1 MGMYPTLK
9 LAEVPLGITCR
20 IMKNP
25 SLRLLELG
33 FYQDSLVTPLY
44 VCMHGGTRVY
54 QVKYTLLALRT
65 QDAADIQ
72 VKVVAQNE

>member
-1 MGMYPTLK
+1 MYPTLT

-20 IMKNP
+20 IMENP

-33 FYQDSLVTPLY
+33 FYPDSLVTPLY
-44 VCMHGGTRVY
+44 VCMYGGTRVY

-65 QDAADIQ
+65 QDAAKIR
-72 VKVVAQNE
+72 VKVVTQNG